1 MRMDYFVLFLA
12 PTICRKSER
21 LETRQDGHHLVQNI
35 AIVPKESM
43 KFWISAEC
51 SKIYWG
57 SFKTLFLGIAL
68 SISLLHELKLGI
80 PIVWG
85 VNQQKD

>member
-51 SKIYWG
+51 SKIY
-57 SFKTLFLGIAL
+57 
-68 SISLLHELKLGI
+68 
-80 PIVWG
+80 
-85 VNQQKD
+85 